1 MKYFLYIALGGLSL
15 FSGVLKAE
23 VAVSVSGIEEGKIAV
38 RNIRRDAL
46 RKIHDYGKEENES
59 EDEIKGRETD
69 LQSITDKHIKDLDS
83 HQENKEKELM
93 EV

>member
-38 RNIRRDAL
+38 VHAC
-46 RKIHDYGKEENES
+46 RKHG
-59 EDEIKGRETD
+59 G
-69 LQSITDKHIKDLDS
+69 KDLSPEITVTGIPSEAKFLTVIVDDPDAQPVAGKNMGS
-83 HQENKEKELM
+83 LEHLQCSRN
-93 EV
+93 